1 MHRMAK
7 SLVLFLMGH
16 MSNIIPSFFVYGE
29 ADRPLEVGFMHVET
43 VMARKDVHLG
53 RVEAHQHARM
63 AQITFWTKGH
73 GTYFIEDERLDF
85 LAPAVSFVP
94 SGVIHG
100 FTVEPS
106 ETDAIVVS
114 IADSALAPLR
124 ERTILPLDTPL
135 MISGN
140 AGAAGWT
147 RLASM
152 MDMIADEYR
161 DNRLGME
168 KVLASLA
175 AAALTEIGRFGTP
188 APTEAMAVH
197 TILASEFR
205 RLVDL
210 NFRDNWPV
218 ERYVAELNTTPHL
231 LAKACQSAFGLQVK
245 EFLNER
251 RLLEAKRLLL
261 FTVRPLEDIAF
272 EIGLRDAAYFSRFFK
287 IRAGLPPSEWRT
299 RHLTGQ

>member
-1 MHRMAK
+1 MT
-7 SLVLFLMGH
+7 S
-16 MSNIIPSFFVYGE
+16 SIPSFFVYGE
-29 ADRPLEVGFMHVET
+29 PDRPLEVGFMHVET
-43 VMARKDVHLG
+43 VMARKNMHLG
-53 RVEAHQHARM
+53 HVEAHQHSRM

-73 GTYFIEDERLDF
+73 GTYFIEEERLDF

-114 IADSALAPLR
+114 IADSALVPLR
-124 ERTILPLDTPL
+124 ERTILPLDSPL
-135 MISGN
+135 MISGKDD
-140 AGAAGWT
+140 AAGWI
-147 RLASM
+147 RLASL
-152 MDMIADEYR
+152 MDMIMEEYR
-161 DNRLGME
+161 DGRPGME
-168 KVLASLA
+168 KALASLA
-175 AAALTEIGRFGTP
+175 AAALTEIGRFDIQ
-188 APTEAMAVH
+188 APSDARTVH
-197 TILASEFR
+197 AILASEFR

-287 IRAGLPPSEWRT
+287 IRAGLPPSEWRA
-299 RHLTGQ
+299 RHLSGQ